1 MRPYFEY
8 VEGINFS
15 EETRKALAENI
26 LSNAED
32 YIRSSNDHANKYGKY
47 DWNWFCPRDL
57 IPTQLMDEVG
67 KLFKIDVAYEILG
80 QTPYT
85 DGKIH
90 IDRKVEGLP
99 PRVTLINFPIYPFDM
114 NTYGPTNF
122 FKLTLGKYSDYD
134 NAVFEKQCSVDYKH
148 NKPVIFNL
156 QEYHNA
162 VNDTNDY
169 RFNCQFTTGLE
180 FNEIIEL
187 YDNKELFKLS

>member
-1 MRPYFEY
+1 MRPYFQY
-8 VEGINFS
+8 VEGINFT
-15 EETRKALAENI
+15 EETRKKLADNI

-32 YIRSSNDHANKYGKY
+32 YIRSANYRHNKYGKY

-57 IPTQLMDEVG
+57 IPTELMDEVG
-67 KLFKIDVAYEILG
+67 KRFKIPVTYEILG

-114 NTYGPTNF
+114 SIYGPTNF
-122 FKLTLGKYSDYD
+122 FKLTNGSYADYD
-134 NAVFEKQCSVDYKH
+134 NATFELQCSVDYSH
-148 NKPVIFNL
+148 NLPVIFNL

-169 RFNCQFTTGLE
+169 RFNCQFTTDLE
-180 FNEIIEL
+180 GPEIFEL
-187 YDNKELFKLS
+187 YDTNQLFV

>member
-8 VEGINFS
+8 VEGINFTD
-15 EETRKALAENI
+15 ETRKKLAENI

-32 YIRSSNDHANKYGKY
+32 YGRSATYNKNKYGKY

-57 IPTQLMDEVG
+57 IPTELMDEVG
-67 KLFKIDVAYEILG
+67 KRFKIPVAYEILG

-85 DGKIH
+85 DVKIH

-114 NTYGPTNF
+114 DTYGATNF
-122 FKLTLGKYSDYD
+122 FKMTSGDYRDYD
-134 NAVFEKQCSVDYKH
+134 NATFELQCSVDYKR
-148 NKPVIFNL
+148 NLPVIFNL

-180 FNEIIEL
+180 FEELIEL
-187 YDNKELFKLS
+187 YDTNQLFV

>member
-1 MRPYFEY
+1 MRPYFQY
-8 VEGINFS
+8 VEGINFT
-15 EETRKALAENI
+15 EETRKKLADNI

-32 YIRSSNDHANKYGKY
+32 YIRSANYRHNKYGKY

-57 IPTQLMDEVG
+57 IPTELMDEVG
-67 KLFKIDVAYEILG
+67 KRFKIPVTYEILG

-99 PRVTLINFPIYPFDM
+99 PGVTLINFPIYPFDM
-114 NTYGPTNF
+114 SIYGPTNF
-122 FKLTLGKYSDYD
+122 FKLTNGSYADYD
-134 NAVFEKQCSVDYKH
+134 NATFELQCSVDYSH
-148 NKPVIFNL
+148 NLPVIFNL

-169 RFNCQFTTGLE
+169 RFNCQFTTDLE
-180 FNEIIEL
+180 GPEIFEL
-187 YDNKELFKLS
+187 YDTNQLFV

>member
-8 VEGINFS
+8 VKGINFS
-15 EETRKALAENI
+15 EETRKKLADNI

-32 YIRSSNDHANKYGKY
+32 YIRSANYRHNKYGKY
-47 DWNWFCPRDL
+47 DWNWFCPRNL
-57 IPTQLMDEVG
+57 IPTDLPVH
-67 KLFKIDVAYEILG
+67 YEILG

-114 NTYGPTNF
+114 SIYGPTNF
-122 FKLTLGKYSDYD
+122 FKLIEGSYGDYD
-134 NAVFEKQCSVDYKH
+134 NAIFEKQCSVDYKH
-148 NKPVIFNL
+148 NLPVIFNL

-169 RFNCQFTTGLE
+169 RFNCQFTTDLE
-180 FNEIIEL
+180 FKDLVEL
-187 YDNKELFKLS
+187 YDNEELFN